1 MSIVMI
7 STDYLYILFFDTEID
22 SSRGANTD
30 AVLCVGANT
39 DAVLCVWCCAMVRR
53 TGGGRAAQL
62 LLQGGKRRRL
72 GASGR
77 SAKSSWHV
85 FLFLNISYVYCTG
98 AVLWSPSF
106 SLASDTP
113 TLATSVTSAL
123 PAASLL

>member
-22 SSRGANTD
+22 SSR
-30 AVLCVGANT
+30 GANT